1 MGGIGDDFKK
11 QLIIGLAVGSVI
23 TVVVLTIVCV
33 LAQCGPRMCGLIDR
47 KERWFEPT
55 LEEGNIQ
62 EAPLVPPMVHQKEFA

>member
-23 TVVVLTIVCV
+23 TVVVLTI
-33 LAQCGPRMCGLIDR
+33 
-47 KERWFEPT
+47 ERWFEPT